1 MIIWIDGTYGVG
13 KTTISQKLKSQ
24 LTEKNFEILNADY
37 YFQNMLKS
45 NPLIGGG
52 TTPQNNIPFINFFR
66 DLIEHKIAENQL
78 NLIVDMSLTQKEC
91 KEMLFDILIKKYTN
105 IKHFILIANSKT
117 IQLRIQNSIRQD
129 KKLALYYLES
139 NNKFLTENFKDS
151 IRIDTEKNIDEIVNE
166 IINFL

>member
-13 KTTISQKLKSQ
+13 KTTISQKLMSQ

-66 DLIEHKIAENQL
+66 DLIEQKIAENQL
-78 NLIVDMSLTQKEC
+78 NLIIDMSLTQREC
-91 KEMLFDILIKKYTN
+91 KEMLFDILIKKYTD
-105 IKHFILIANSKT
+105 IKHFILIANFKT

-139 NNKFLTENFKDS
+139 NNNFLTENFKDS
-151 IRIDTEKNIDEIVNE
+151 IRIDTEKNINEIVNE